1 MSEDNDPEADFW
13 LHVGNAFEAGEDVDN
28 FDIESEEPTS
38 AVKFHELVGKANE
51 AAVELIEYVLEHKEK
66 LLEKLKGEG

>member
-1 MSEDNDPEADFW
+1 MTDNPLPDFW

-28 FDIESEEPTS
+28 FDPDGSEKDDMKLIELT
-38 AVKFHELVGKANE
+38 GKANE
-51 AAVELIEYVLEHKEK
+51 AAVELIEFISEHKGK